1 MASVTSKE
9 HNEALDDILEAR
21 RTIREFKRDIP
32 PRTLIEQIIRAGQ
45 LAPFA
50 GLAVSGKDYRRF
62 VVVPRDSQVTK
73 QLSEVIKRRV
83 AILSEQF
90 GRQMKQNPFLQQH
103 GRAFARTLEMM
114 SQHGIPDI
122 GRAPYYV
129 IVAERKGIP
138 AVELQSLA
146 HCLQNMWLKATAL
159 GLGFRLFS
167 VTAQMAEDRQFC
179 ALLSIPY
186 GEFALD
192 GCLIGYAS
200 ATPPPIERPKVTEA
214 TTWVD

>member
-1 MASVTSKE
+1 MVSVTSKE
-9 HNEALDDILEAR
+9 RNDALDAILEAR
-21 RTIREFKRDIP
+21 RTIREFKRNIP
-32 PRTLIEQIIRAGQ
+32 PKILIEQVIRAGL

-50 GLAVSGKDYRRF
+50 GLAVSRKDYRRF
-62 VVVPRDSQVTK
+62 VVVSCDSQVTP
-73 QLSEVIKRRV
+73 QLRELIKRRV
-83 AILSEQF
+83 GILSEQF
-90 GRQMKQNPFLQQH
+90 DRQMKQNAFLQQH

-129 IVAERKGIP
+129 IVAERKGVP
-138 AVELQSLA
+138 PVEHQSLA

-159 GLGFRLFS
+159 GLGFRLLS

-179 ALLSIPY
+179 DLLSIPY

-192 GCLIGYAS
+192 GCLIGYAG
-200 ATPPPIERPKVTEA
+200 ATPPPIERQNVTEV
-214 TTWVD
+214 TKWVD